1 MSHADPSPAFIA
13 ANDAATEALIT
24 RDLVRRA
31 AMVLPFF
38 LFFGAAVGRVHGA
51 ISAAVA
57 VALVCANFV
66 VSATLITVTARISLG
81 LMMATVLFGYLI
93 RLALV
98 GLAIVAVRDASW
110 FHALAFGATL
120 VVTHLGLLFW
130 ETRYVS
136 ASLAFPGLKP
146 ALPTSRTTP

>member
-1 MSHADPSPAFIA
+1 VTAPGAGVVA
-13 ANDAATEALIT
+13 TANDASSESAIS
-24 RDLVRRA
+24 RDLVRHA
-31 AMVLPFF
+31 AMVLP
-38 LFFGAAVGRVHGA
+38 LFVVFGALVGRVHGA
-51 ISAAVA
+51 VSAAVA
-57 VALVCANFV
+57 VALVCANFL
-66 VSATLITVTARISLG
+66 VSAALITVTARISLG
-81 LMMATVLFGYLI
+81 LMMGAVLFGYLV
-93 RLALV
+93 RLALI

-146 ALPTSRTTP
+146 ALPTSRTTL